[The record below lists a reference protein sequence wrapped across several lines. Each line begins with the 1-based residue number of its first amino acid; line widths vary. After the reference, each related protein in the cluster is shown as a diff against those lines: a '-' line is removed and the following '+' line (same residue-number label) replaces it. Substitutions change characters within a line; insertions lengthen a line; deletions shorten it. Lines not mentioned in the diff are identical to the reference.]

1 MGRCIP
7 VKGWDGKVYTCEGVG
22 WDLGSCIPVKGLYG
36 KVYTCEGVGW
46 EDYGTPACI
55 LSRY

>member
-1 MGRCIP
+1 MGRFIS
-7 VKGWDGKVYTCEGVG
+7 VKRKVYTCEGVVWEG
-22 WDLGSCIPVKGLYG
+22 GIHVKRWYG

-46 EDYGTPACI
+46 EDYGTPTCI